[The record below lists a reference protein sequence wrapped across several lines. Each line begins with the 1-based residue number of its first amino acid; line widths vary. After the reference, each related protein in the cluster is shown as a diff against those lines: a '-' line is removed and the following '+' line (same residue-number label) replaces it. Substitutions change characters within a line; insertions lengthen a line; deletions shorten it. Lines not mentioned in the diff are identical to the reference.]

1 MAVDKALISGSM
13 TMLLLR
19 LLAEKDMYGYEMI
32 DTLRKKS
39 CNVFE
44 LKAGTLYPL
53 LHGLEGKGLLKVYEQ
68 EYVGKT
74 RKYYT
79 ITKEGRALLE
89 TKKAEWSEYQS
100 AVANVLAMG
109 GVNMEKYLEKL
120 LLQIRCKKARP
131 YIAEEIRG
139 HIESQIEDNIAD
151 GMSYE
156 EAEKNAVADMGDPVT
171 VGISLD
177 KIHKPQIA
185 WKLLVI
191 VGILS
196 LLGIL
201 LQQSIFYQSGYSNL
215 EPFMQEMYQLE
226 TESFVYSVFI
236 GFVLMCG
243 IYFIDYTV
251 IAKYS
256 KIIGLFIITMGILL
270 LAGFFGGDINGVR
283 YSIGFGMFRISA
295 TSLMMFYVPIYGA
308 ILYKYRDGGF
318 SALLKSIVCLI
329 IPVFITFRMPNLIV
343 AIIMMISMLIQLTVA
358 ILKGWFKIYG
368 KKDNC

>member
-1 MAVDKALISGSM
+1 
-13 TMLLLR
+13 
-19 LLAEKDMYGYEMI
+19 
-32 DTLRKKS
+32 
-39 CNVFE
+39 
-44 LKAGTLYPL
+44 
-53 LHGLEGKGLLKVYEQ
+53 
-68 EYVGKT
+68 
-74 RKYYT
+74 
-79 ITKEGRALLE
+79 
-89 TKKAEWSEYQS
+89 
-100 AVANVLAMG
+100 
-109 GVNMEKYLEKL
+109 MEKYLEKL

-131 YIAEEIRG
+131 YIAEEIKG

-156 EAEKNAVADMGDPVT
+156 EAEKNAVADMGDPIA

-215 EPFMQEMYQLE
+215 EPFMQEMYQFE

-236 GFVLMCG
+236 GFILMCG
-243 IYFIDYTV
+243 IYFVDYTV

-283 YSIGFGMFRISA
+283 YSIGFGMFES
-295 TSLMMFYVPIYGA
+295 V
-308 ILYKYRDGGF
+308 ILF
-318 SALLKSIVCLI
+318 L
-329 IPVFITFRMPNLIV
+329 
-343 AIIMMISMLIQLTVA
+343 
-358 ILKGWFKIYG
+358 
-368 KKDNC
+368 